1 MLPDRP
7 GWRAIWLGLAS
18 TPEKD
23 GYLYVMNEVRTSQT
37 AVFDRRLTIGP
48 ADQDSDDFI
57 STLSMGD
64 WSGGGQID
72 ELSGADQSRYWWGI
86 FDNRSPGQAALPP
99 LVQNPDGGKP
109 VGASGSSYPLGVVN
123 NTMYYAFG
131 TDICGFNETG
141 QVWYTKESLG
151 HSPVA
156 KSVKFNGK
164 LFVPCGVNG
173 YKIIEESSTGNP
185 TVTAVTGAADPN
197 PTLYDV
203 DDLVHTNPK
212 PVAFQYFET
221 DKIFALTTEGGIC
234 WSNTGASGEWEWDW
248 DGGLARY
255 PKIQSSIT
263 PYGMKVFFN
272 RNGTET
278 LFINHSGGVFNYQR
292 DIARFRDTNIILPA
306 YPDMAKAMEVWRPG
320 EDLWVSMGLDVIH
333 YTAANTT
340 IPLSGV
346 NRDSGLP
353 QQYRGSIVDLQ
364 AESSALYAI
373 IGGAN
378 ELYRSFEYNAKTGS
392 GGTGDTNF
400 DSPRA
405 VAVDSGGAVFVAD
418 INNERIKKYTSIL
431 AYSTQGGTSGSG
443 NGQFSA
449 NDGVYD
455 IAIDGADNV
464 WAVDTANH
472 RVQKF
477 TNGLAYDSQIDGKE
491 LVTQMGTYDSKFGSS
506 GSGNNNYLSPTHS
519 AIDSTGRVI
528 TADRNNE
535 RIIIRNSSHA
545 YLSQIPMDGMYTL
558 SLCVDSSD
566 NIYALSRRYSN
577 NEIRV
582 YKFDSAENLIWVS
595 SSLTTLASN
604 YACDICTDNTN
615 AYLVLS
621 NPKTIYRVNC
631 STGAYTN
638 MGVIALCSTHSTSPT
653 GIACSGGVLYICSY
667 GATNYLVLTISIS
680 LGSSAIVLIGTRGTT
695 PGLLSLPQGIAVSPV
710 TGNIFVSGNNTG
722 EDYISEYTATGSYL
736 QRFGGNGTGNG
747 QLSGVV
753 GVTFNSDGSALYA
766 TEATNARIQKF
777 VNSSTYSAGSAAN
790 KFNRPKYLAI
800 NRSRAKALIVDTGN
814 AAIKTW
820 GISSTPSYESLQSWT
835 TGSGSGQFHSSGPGP
850 IAVQQ
855 TTGTDPYY
863 YYIVD
868 PGNDRV
874 LIYHSVT
881 GYYGQIGSSGTG
893 NGQFQNPTGI
903 AISEATGN
911 VFVTDDTRDDIQ
923 EFTSLGQYVRKFG
936 SSGTGNGQMTGPK
949 GIGMDR
955 SGSYLYMVDS
965 SQHRLTQFLDVE
977 IYDSL
982 SSTPHLQRWT
992 GTGWGG
998 VWEGTSGVTPTW
1010 MEVVNVVGAYY
1021 LTWGASDGN
1030 VYRMDLNRYIHNP
1043 RQLLLPNALS
1053 KFATTGYIETASSD
1067 MNMLG
1072 FKKIASHVMV
1082 FMRNAT
1088 STERVK
1094 VSIDPDDTGW
1104 QELGWVS
1111 QNGRTTFP
1119 LNPQPPH
1126 GRIARDESGN
1136 LASLGMSFNWIRMRF
1151 DMERG
1156 NINTQTPIIRAV
1168 NLHFLKVPQNTV
1180 TYAMDVVLP
1189 KDTFLGRDGEEI
1201 SDYINSLLTADEM
1214 VLMKHHN
1221 KLYRGRLAN
1230 VTGVD
1235 AASGN
1240 DFGGVRSINFVE
1252 ITDEGGSL

>member
-109 VGASGSSYPLGVVN
+109 SGATGSSYPLGVIN
-123 NTMYYAFG
+123 DTMYYAFG
-131 TDICGFNETG
+131 TDICGFNEAG
-141 QVWYTKESLG
+141 QIWYTKESLG

-173 YKIIEESSTGNP
+173 YKIIEESATGNP

-203 DDLVHTNPK
+203 DSLVHTNPK
-212 PVAFQYFET
+212 PIAFQYFET

-234 WSNTGASGEWEWDW
+234 WSNTGASGQWEWDW

-306 YPDMAKAMEVWRPG
+306 YPDMARAMEVWRPG
-320 EDLWVSMGLDVIH
+320 EDLWVSMGLDLIH

-346 NRDSGLP
+346 NRDAGLP
-353 QQYRGSIVDLQ
+353 VEYRGRIVDLQ
-364 AESSALYAI
+364 AEASALYAI
-373 IGGAN
+373 VGGVN
-378 ELYRSFEYNAKTGS
+378 EAYRSFEYNAKTGS
-392 GGTGDTNF
+392 SGTGNGQFAAPQAAAT
-400 DSPRA
+400 DSA
-405 VAVDSGGAVFVAD
+405 ENIYLAD
-418 INNERIKKYTSIL
+418 LNNERIQKFNSSLVYQAQAGS
-431 AYSTQGGTSGSG
+431 AGSG
-443 NGQFSA
+443 TGQFA
-449 NDGVYD
+449 ADDGVY
-455 IAIDGADNV
+455 ALAVDGSDNV

-472 RVQKF
+472 R
-477 TNGLAYDSQIDGKE
+477 
-491 LVTQMGTYDSKFGSS
+491 
-506 GSGNNNYLSPTHS
+506 
-519 AIDSTGRVI
+519 
-528 TADRNNE
+528 
-535 RIIIRNSSHA
+535 
-545 YLSQIPMDGMYTL
+545 
-558 SLCVDSSD
+558 
-566 NIYALSRRYSN
+566 
-577 NEIRV
+577 
-582 YKFDSAENLIWVS
+582 
-595 SSLTTLASN
+595 
-604 YACDICTDNTN
+604 
-615 AYLVLS
+615 
-621 NPKTIYRVNC
+621 
-631 STGAYTN
+631 
-638 MGVIALCSTHSTSPT
+638 
-653 GIACSGGVLYICSY
+653 
-667 GATNYLVLTISIS
+667 
-680 LGSSAIVLIGTRGTT
+680 
-695 PGLLSLPQGIAVSPV
+695 
-710 TGNIFVSGNNTG
+710 
-722 EDYISEYTATGSYL
+722 
-736 QRFGGNGTGNG
+736 
-747 QLSGVV
+747 
-753 GVTFNSDGSALYA
+753 
-766 TEATNARIQKF
+766 IQKF
-777 VNSSTYSAGSAAN
+777 NSALTYQSVIDGRVTVTTLNTYS
-790 KFNRPKYLAI
+790 
-800 NRSRAKALIVDTGN
+800 
-814 AAIKTW
+814 
-820 GISSTPSYESLQSWT
+820 T
-835 TGSGSGQFHSSGPGP
+835 T
-850 IAVQQ
+850 
-855 TTGTDPYY
+855 
-863 YYIVD
+863 
-868 PGNDRV
+868 
-874 LIYHSVT
+874 
-881 GYYGQIGSSGTG
+881 IGSSGTG
-893 NGQFQNPTGI
+893 TSNYDKPTDITIDPVSGKIAVCDETNARIVIRTSAHAYSTHFSATFPNAIAYDSSGNLYASHWTGTQYALHKYNSSLSLLWTKTLGSLVPRSLAADSAYVYMVGSTSGTFTVRRYDGATGDLLNTSTITGTSVSPNGLCVAGSQLYWVQYISGTSAAIMKKGVDFGATSTVFSCTPSSTAGQLHSPISCAVNPVTGNLFVYDLQTLYINEFTTTGVFVQRFTNATINQGSGVAIATDGSKLYLTDSLDDDIPVFTTSSTLVSGTGNDNFNRPKYVAINRDDTSLWVVDSGNHKIKRWAISGTPSFSSAISPTVGSGSNQFLSGIGPIAVSQDYSTAYFVYVLDPGNARVNIYVSSGSYYASFGSTGTGDGQFQTPSGI
-903 AISEATGN
+903 AVNEATGN
-911 VFVTDDTRDDIQ
+911 VFVTDSTRDDIQ
-923 EFTSLGQYVRKFG
+923 EFTATGVFVRKFG
-936 SSGTGNGQMTGPK
+936 SSGTGNGQMTGPV
-949 GIGMDR
+949 GMASGR
-955 SGSYLYMVDS
+955 SGSYIYLVD
-965 SQHRLTQFLDVE
+965 QTQNRITQYLDEV
-977 IYDSL
+977 ITDSL
-982 SSTPHLQRWT
+982 SSIPHLQRWT
-992 GTGWGG
+992 GVGWGG

-1010 MEVVNVVGAYY
+1010 MEVVSVVGAYY

-1043 RQLLLPNALS
+1043 RQLLLPYGLG
-1053 KFATTGYIETASSD
+1053 KYATTGYIETASSD

-1088 STERVK
+1088 ATERVK

-1156 NINTQTPIIRAV
+1156 SINTQTPIIRAV